1 MLILHTGAVSAVQ
14 TSEVKDISVRRLD
27 NESSILL
34 CCVVGMQDVVSASH
48 GLITAPGPP
57 YTNLWSHSLLS
68 HHLWSRSRS
77 QARSVGGAVLEW
89 AYRGKPTKDALCPL
103 SLFQNSHL
111 RLGVNMGLEIFQS
124 SIYLSDKSNVCWIQ
138 LRAYQTSSS
147 PH

>member
-68 HHLWSRSRS
+68 HHL
-77 QARSVGGAVLEW
+77 
-89 AYRGKPTKDALCPL
+89 
-103 SLFQNSHL
+103 
-111 RLGVNMGLEIFQS
+111 
-124 SIYLSDKSNVCWIQ
+124 
-138 LRAYQTSSS
+138 
-147 PH
+147 